1 MSKTSRSMSYNS
13 LLTSTREKYHKNG
26 VPQDAIFNAI
36 PTLEA
41 LRRKK
46 SFKVDANG
54 GEVIRINL
62 IEQANSNGKAYA
74 GYEPANLTP
83 QDEFT
88 IAYDQWRQYSWTT
101 PISGIEVFKNGGE
114 KIFDLLAQK
123 EEVTYMSAT
132 QDINRDLWIA
142 SDELNTTTGVT
153 GNSGKKI
160 NPIPLLIQETPS
172 STNIVHGISSSSSTN
187 TWWLNRTFDA
197 SGWTTPQK
205 YLDGLRHAVNTC
217 NRGRGAAMADLI
229 AFDQVSYELLEAAL
243 DTKVQYTQTKNATAG
258 FETITW
264 KGCECYWDVYVPDAE
279 KQGASDA
286 NGGPDTTLTNGSI
299 YILNSKCMK
308 FYVGKGHDFSPTPF
322 VDGTYNGQDAKLSM
336 TLLYAQ
342 LVTDSR
348 RNLGV
353 CEHVPTAWS

>member
-1 MSKTSRSMSYNS
+1 MSKTSRTMSYNS

-46 SFKVDANG
+46 SFKTEADG

-62 IEQANSNGKAYA
+62 IEQANTNGKSYA
-74 GYEPANLTP
+74 GYEPANTTP

-132 QDINRDLWIA
+132 ENLNRDLWDIA
-142 SDELNTTTGVT
+142 NITTSAGTA
-153 GNSGKKI
+153 GNGGK
-160 NPIPLLIQETPS
+160 NVNSIPLLIVKAPGTS
-172 STNIVHGISSSSSTN
+172 NICHNITTATGSN
-187 TWWLNRTFDA
+187 TWWANRAFDA
-197 SGWTTPQK
+197 PDTVTGQQLIDTI
-205 YLDGLRHAVNTC
+205 RNAVNTC
-217 NRGRGAAMADLI
+217 NRGRSTGKADLLV
-229 AFDQVSYELLEAAL
+229 FDQVSYEMFESAL
-243 DTKVQYTQTKNATAG
+243 DRKVQYTQTKSATAG

-264 KGCECYWDVYVPDAE
+264 KGAECLWDVYVPDCE
-279 KQGASDA
+279 NGS
-286 NGGPDTTLTNGSI
+286 NGGPDTTLTKGSI
-299 YILNSKCMK
+299 YILNSKAMK

-322 VDGTYNGQDAKLSM
+322 VDGTYNGQDANLSM
-336 TLLYAQ
+336 TLLYTQ

-353 CEHVPTAWS
+353 IYEVPTSLS